1 MGTTGEAVM
10 TEMEKQAF
18 TDVLSRSV
26 MIYSLILDEQP
37 GALNTM
43 VEMSCP
49 GNAGNHPDFGENIL
63 EEARKLKNASE
74 NKA

>member
-1 MGTTGEAVM
+1 M

-43 VEMSCP
+43 VEMSYP
-49 GNAGNHPDFGENIL
+49 GNADNHPGFGENIL